1 MQWRHSLGITNCQFM
16 TCTSISIKLDVSL
29 LIVSWFP
36 FEVNLAKNSNVAAR
50 NCKRCNSIC
59 YIRANMVQ
67 HDEGYTEEVF
77 FFSSADQRSSG
88 EIIVLLI
95 FSCHCGLPLSVNFC
109 IKSLLFPSVFIGP
122 FWILFLAEK
131 QGIQSH
137 PIAKQKTKQN
147 KPNKQTNKQ
156 KQNKTK
162 TTAEH
167 QIWHFLF

>member
-1 MQWRHSLGITNCQFM
+1 MLQWGHSLGITNCQFM
-16 TCTSISIKLDVSL
+16 TFTSIAIKLDVNL

-36 FEVNLAKNSNVAAR
+36 FDINLAKNSNVAAR

-67 HDEGYTEEVF
+67 HDKDYTEEVF

-88 EIIVLLI
+88 EIMVLLI
-95 FSCHCGLPLSVNFC
+95 FSCHCGPSLSINFC
-109 IKSLLFPSVFIGP
+109 FKSLLFLGP

-131 QGIQSH
+131 QGTQSH
-137 PIAKQKTKQN
+137 PVAKQK
-147 KPNKQTNKQ
+147 NKQTNKQ

-167 QIWHFLF
+167 QMWHFL